1 MTLSQ
6 ICAQCTDRA
15 CHLCPVSMFSPT
27 APKCGICPNRTEG
40 SCCHAAVRRIAAQDA
55 ELDLYYSD
63 LDMDG
68 GEL

>member
-6 ICAQCTDRA
+6 ICTQCADRA
-15 CHLCPVSMFSPT
+15 CAVCPISKP
-27 APKCGICPNRTEG
+27 CGCPNQVDG
-40 SCCHAAVRRIAAQDA
+40 VCCHAAVRRIAAQDA

-68 GEL
+68 GE

>member
-1 MTLSQ
+1 MTLNQ

-15 CHLCPVSMFSPT
+15 CPVCPISKP
-27 APKCGICPNRTEG
+27 CGCPNTTDG
-40 SCCHAAVRRIAAQDA
+40 ACCHAAVRRIAAQDA

-68 GEL
+68 GE